1 MLFPVIEYLAHHRLC
16 TGIQFQQ
23 SVFLMQALEKYD
35 SSELAKSRMEQLEHI
50 KWAKNMFK
58 S

>member
-23 SVFLMQALEKYD
+23 SVLMQALEKFD
-35 SSELAKSRMEQLEHI
+35 SSELAKSRMEHLEHI